1 MRRTAVGRRLPLIP
15 HAQETFVVPESISEL
30 ANKSGVSPEQAQK
43 GLGAL
48 LAFLKGHLPADI
60 FAKLVAAVPHGDDL
74 MAAAQTDLETAPAG
88 GVVGAVKALA
98 GKLFGGG
105 GGAAAAFTHLGFS
118 PEQVQA
124 FLRNVL
130 GFLKGKLPDDVMK
143 QVSALLPGGEESAG

>member
-1 MRRTAVGRRLPLIP
+1 VA
-15 HAQETFVVPESISEL
+15 ESISEL
-30 ANKSGVSPEQAQK
+30 ADRSGISPEQAQK

-60 FAKLVAAVPHGDDL
+60 FSKVVAAVPNGDGL
-74 MAAAQTDLETAPAG
+74 AAAAQADQETATSG

-105 GGAAAAFTHLGFS
+105 GGAAAAFTRLGFS

-124 FLRNVL
+124 FLGNVL

-143 QVSALLPGGEESAG
+143 QVRAHLPGGEGAAG